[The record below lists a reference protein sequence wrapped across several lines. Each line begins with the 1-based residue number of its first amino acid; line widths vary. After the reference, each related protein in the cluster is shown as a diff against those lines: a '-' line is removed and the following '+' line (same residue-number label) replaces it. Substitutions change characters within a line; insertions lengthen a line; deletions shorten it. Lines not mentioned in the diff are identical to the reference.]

1 MLHATQAGRRQPAAA
16 LCWVAWPLPD
26 AADVSAA
33 SAAAAAAALL
43 LLCVPNSLLL
53 CVPNALLLCV
63 PNTLLLLLLPLPRG
77 STTAGGCHSAPS

>member
-43 LLCVPNSLLL
+43 LLCVPN
-53 CVPNALLLCV
+53 ALLLCV

-77 STTAGGCHSAPS
+77 STTAAGCHSAPS